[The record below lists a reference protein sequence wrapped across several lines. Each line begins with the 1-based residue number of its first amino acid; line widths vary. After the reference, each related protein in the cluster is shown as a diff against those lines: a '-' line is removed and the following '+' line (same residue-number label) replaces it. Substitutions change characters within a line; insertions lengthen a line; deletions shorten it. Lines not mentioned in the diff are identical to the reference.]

1 MKHFLSSAALVLAVW
16 ALSSAAAQAQT
27 PSTDGAVLAQ
37 PVAVEQG
44 RPHLRDSV
52 TFAPAAAW

>member
-16 ALSSAAAQAQT
+16 ALSSAAVQAQA
-27 PSTDGAVLAQ
+27 PSTGGVVLAQ

-44 RPHLRDSV
+44 RPHLRASV